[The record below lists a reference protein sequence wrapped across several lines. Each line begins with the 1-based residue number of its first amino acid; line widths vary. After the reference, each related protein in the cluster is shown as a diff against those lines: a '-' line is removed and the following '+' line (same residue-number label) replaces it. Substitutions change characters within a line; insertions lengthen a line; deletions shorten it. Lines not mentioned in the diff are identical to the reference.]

1 METFY
6 KYIGISKTAVKTVPK
21 TIVIKPGEKIVKTDI
36 PKTNDRSSFLKSLYS
51 VFTSVKNVT
60 LNFTENN
67 GTVLPGYLPASRF
80 MGFSKPTL
88 GFIFGSQSDI
98 RYEAAKKG
106 WLTTYSEFNQNFT
119 TTKNQ
124 IFKGAANIELIPDL
138 KIDLFANRTYS
149 ENFSEQYDV
158 SNGQYN
164 SRSPY
169 TSGSFSI
176 STVLIK
182 TAFLSSDENSS
193 VAFNHFRK
201 NRLII
206 ANRLAEQ
213 RRININNIAN
223 IGADGFPLGY
233 GSTNQAV
240 LLASF
245 LAAYTGTD
253 ANNSSLA
260 LFKNI
265 PIPNWSLKYNGLMR
279 YNFFK
284 QTFKRFSLQHSYQAT
299 YTVNAFNSNSNYTK
313 NPNGMDDNGN
323 YYNQT
328 ITSNVTLAEQ
338 FNPFFKVDFEL
349 KNSFKLLTQINK
361 DRTLS
366 MSFDNNNLTEVNGIE
381 YVVGI
386 GYRIKDVVFIS
397 RLDDNPTNT
406 IKSDIIIKADLTLR
420 DNKTIVRYLDYD
432 NNQLVAGQNI
442 WTLKATADYSLSKNL
457 TMIFYYNHSFSKPI
471 ISTSFPLTTISSGFT
486 LRYTFGN

>member
-1 METFY
+1 
-6 KYIGISKTAVKTVPK
+6 
-21 TIVIKPGEKIVKTDI
+21 
-36 PKTNDRSSFLKSLYS
+36 
-51 VFTSVKNVT
+51 
-60 LNFTENN
+60 
-67 GTVLPGYLPASRF
+67 
-80 MGFSKPTL
+80 
-88 GFIFGSQSDI
+88 
-98 RYEAAKKG
+98 
-106 WLTTYSEFNQNFT
+106 
-119 TTKNQ
+119 
-124 IFKGAANIELIPDL
+124 
-138 KIDLFANRTYS
+138 
-149 ENFSEQYDV
+149 
-158 SNGQYN
+158 
-164 SRSPY
+164 
-169 TSGSFSI
+169 
-176 STVLIK
+176 
-182 TAFLSSDENSS
+182 

-201 NRLII
+201 NRLTI

-213 RRININNIAN
+213 RGININNIAN
-223 IGADGFPLGY
+223 ISAHGFPLGY

-245 LAAYTGTD
+245 LAAYTGMD

-328 ITSNVTLAEQ
+328 ITSNVMLAEQ
-338 FNPFFKVDFEL
+338 FNPFFKVDLEL
-349 KNSFKLLTQINK
+349 KNSFKLLAQVNK

-386 GYRIKDVVFIS
+386 GYRIKDVVFTS
-397 RLDDNPTNT
+397 TLADNPTNT